1 MQRRELLKL
10 SGLALVGMSIA
21 PSLMAENKLADNTDE
36 PLYLNY
42 NENSLGMSENAKQ
55 AVIDSVDVAF
65 RYPDEQRAELITQ
78 LAKKYSVQDHF
89 ISLGN
94 GSSENIQ
101 AIVQWLAY
109 KARQAKQAVQLI
121 VPEPTFDYA
130 ELYAKLLNVPVAK
143 VPLTADFSFDLAKLQ
158 ETAEQFSGLNIFYL

>member
-65 RYPDEQRAELITQ
+65 RYPD
-78 LAKKYSVQDHF
+78 
-89 ISLGN
+89 
-94 GSSENIQ
+94 
-101 AIVQWLAY
+101 
-109 KARQAKQAVQLI
+109 
-121 VPEPTFDYA
+121 
-130 ELYAKLLNVPVAK
+130 
-143 VPLTADFSFDLAKLQ
+143 
-158 ETAEQFSGLNIFYL
+158 